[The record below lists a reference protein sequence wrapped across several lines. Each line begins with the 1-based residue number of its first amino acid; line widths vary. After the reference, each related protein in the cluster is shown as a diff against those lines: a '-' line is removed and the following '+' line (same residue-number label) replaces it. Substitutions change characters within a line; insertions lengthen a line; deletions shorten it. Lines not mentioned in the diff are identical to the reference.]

1 MNTASRSICQYLGF
15 FIACTVAGAAH
26 ADSWDATLVL
36 ERAQELERTLAQ
48 GLAAAEVA
56 PPQETTFQQRTR
68 DAAVTQMRHV
78 SDASRELV
86 TKLSAGQGRTATE
99 PLVSQL
105 GVMFRNARKTARDAV
120 PQAQVAPILER
131 AESLILELQ
140 QLYAED

>member
-1 MNTASRSICQYLGF
+1 MNTARRPIVRCVAF
-15 FIACTVAGAAH
+15 FIACTAAGAAH
-26 ADSWDATLVL
+26 ADSWDAALVL
-36 ERAQELERTLAQ
+36 ERARELERTLEQ

-78 SDASRELV
+78 HEASRELV
-86 TKLSAGQGRTATE
+86 TKLSAGQGRNATE

-105 GVMFRNARKTARDAV
+105 GVMFRNTRKTARDAV
-120 PQAQVAPILER
+120 PQAEVAPILER

-140 QLYAED
+140 QLYAKE